1 MRIDDIRNKEK
12 IAIVAVGYNRIDS
25 MRRLFMSLSLAQ
37 YPSND
42 IPLYISID
50 ASGDTELYDY
60 VRNYEWVHGDKYV
73 NIQEERLGLRKHIIQ
88 CGDLTKYFKAVIIL
102 EDDIFVSEYFYNYVL
117 KVVDYYGDDKRVG
130 GFSLYQN
137 NMKGLLPVYFLQDGS
152 DAYLKQSPAS
162 WGECWTEQQWTGFK
176 EWYKKFDDTRFSE
189 IDMPEYIKKWR
200 KAWSKYYMAYLI
212 ETNKYFV
219 FPQISHTT
227 CFGDAG
233 EHSSVRST
241 YGQANLL
248 CGKKDYCFK
257 PYEEMTR
264 YDLFGTNEEVYSW
277 IGIDKSE
284 LVVDFYA
291 LNDRLGKRR
300 YLLTPC
306 SLPYPIV
313 RTFSLELFPVELNV
327 KYSIQ
332 GKGLNLYDTG
342 REAPKSMKYKT
353 PLPLAYYYLK
363 GFDIRLLA
371 RYSWDYIWRKI
382 VFVTKKKLHLFN

>member
-1 MRIDDIRNKEK
+1 MIINDIRNKEK

-25 MRRLFMSLSLAQ
+25 MKRLFTSLSLAQ
-37 YPSND
+37 YPNND

-60 VRNYEWVHGDKYV
+60 VRNYEWKHGDKYV
-73 NIQEERLGLRKHIIQ
+73 NIQQERLGLRKHIIQ
-88 CGDLTKYFKAVIIL
+88 CGDLTKYFKAIILL

-117 KVVDYYGDDKRVG
+117 KVVEYYGNDSRIG

-137 NMKGLLPVYFLQDGS
+137 NMKGALPVHFFQDGS

-162 WGECWTEQQWTGFK
+162 WGECWTEQQWSGFK
-176 EWYKKFDDTRFSE
+176 EWYKNFDDATFST
-189 IDMPEYIKKWR
+189 IDMPEYIKKWK
-200 KAWSKYYMAYLI
+200 KAWSKYFMAYLI

-233 EHSSVRST
+233 EHSSMRST

-248 CGKKDYCFK
+248 CGKKEYCFR
-257 PYEEMTR
+257 PFDEMIR
-264 YDLFGTNEEVYSW
+264 YDLFGTNEDLYSW
-277 IGIDKSE
+277 IGIDRSE
-284 LVVDFYA
+284 IVVDFYV

-300 YLLTPC
+300 YLLTPAK
-306 SLPYPIV
+306 LPYTVV
-313 RTFSLELFPVELNV
+313 RSFSLEMFPIELNV
-327 KYSIQ
+327 KYNIQ
-332 GKGLNLYDTG
+332 GDGIYLYDTG
-342 REAPKSMKYKT
+342 CKKLRTIRSKAPLT
-353 PLPLAYYYLK
+353 LAYYYLK

-371 RYSWDYIWRKI
+371 RYTRNYILRRI
-382 VFVTKKKLHLFN
+382 VSIVKKRLHLS